1 MKYSRFVRRSKMA
14 SSRFSQPWF
23 TRDIKQPNHRKKRAY
38 VRARSSKT
46 LKDFERYD
54 KIKKSSTE
62 TCKAAYNDFI
72 TNIISPDSSSN
83 PKRFYGFIKSKK
95 IENHGVAQGG
105 GGRRGYSHFFFIRRL
120 GPIIYGSPPKY
131 QESQVPQN
139 I

>member
-1 MKYSRFVRRSKMA
+1 M
-14 SSRFSQPWF
+14 
-23 TRDIKQPNHRKKRAY
+23 
-38 VRARSSKT
+38 RARSSKT

-72 TNIISPDSSSN
+72 TNIISPDLSSN

-105 GGRRGYSHFFFIRRL
+105 GGWGGGGTLIFSSYVGL
-120 GPIIYGSPPKY
+120 GPSSTVHPQKY
-131 QESQVPQN
+131 QESQVPQKYLKFYLHLDLKK
-139 I
+139 IP